1 MRGLVGVTE
10 IGNKSENEMIYEKRV
25 CCHTTA
31 MVTRKTNDTMYDNYR
46 EANPRLQLLWRRRR
60 RVVDADPV
68 RPGARSTL
76 ETTDNGRT

>member
-1 MRGLVGVTE
+1 
-10 IGNKSENEMIYEKRV
+10 MIYEEARV
-25 CCHTTA
+25 CHT
-31 MVTRKTNDTMYDNYR
+31 TRKTNDTIDNYR